1 MKNSYGGSGM
11 ETNKVLCREL
21 EEAIRRSNTVIF
33 RRSQALLAEMGISN
47 PQFNTL
53 LALYE
58 MGPLT
63 MGELGKHLFA
73 ACSTATDLADRLE
86 GEGMVERIRDSRDR
100 RIVRMH
106 LLPRGRKVVELVIN
120 DRYSF
125 LEEVLKEYTPDEH
138 QIMLDSLERLIERVE
153 KADQAKPVDL
163 EAVREMKNKMILS
176 IS

>member
-1 MKNSYGGSGM
+1 M
-11 ETNKVLCREL
+11 ETNKALSREL
-21 EEAIRRSNTVIF
+21 EEAIRRSNMVIY
-33 RRSQALLAEMGISN
+33 RRGQALLAEMGISN

-63 MGELGKHLFA
+63 MGDLGKHLFA

-86 GEGMVERIRDSRDR
+86 REGMVERIRDSRDR

-106 LLPRGRKVVELVIN
+106 LLPRGKKVVELVIN

-125 LEEVLKEYTPDEH
+125 LQEVLTEYTPEEH
-138 QIMLDSLERLIERVE
+138 KIMLDSLKRLIERVE
-153 KADQAKPVDL
+153 KADKANPVDL
-163 EAVREMKNKMILS
+163 EIIREVKSRVILS
-176 IS
+176 MP

>member
-1 MKNSYGGSGM
+1 M
-11 ETNKVLCREL
+11 ETNKALSREL
-21 EEAIRRSNTVIF
+21 EEAIRRSSMVVH
-33 RRSQALLAEMGISN
+33 RRGQALLAEMGISN

-63 MGELGKHLFA
+63 MGDLGKHLFA

-86 GEGMVERIRDSRDR
+86 REGMVERIRDSKDR

-106 LLPRGRKVVELVIN
+106 LLPRGKRVVELIIN

-125 LEEVLKEYTPDEH
+125 LQEVLIEYTPEEH
-138 QIMLDSLERLIERVE
+138 KIMLDSLKRLIERVE
-153 KADQAKPVDL
+153 RADEAQPVNL
-163 EAVREMKNKMILS
+163 EIVREMKNKMILS